1 MAQLF
6 IDLGKLNYNIH
17 YVDNLCD
24 QKGLELIAVVKG
36 CFAYMPIIE
45 TFQNAGIKI
54 FGISNPSVVIKNLHY
69 MNHRPMMIAVP
80 SARES
85 DIVTRCFK
93 SSLNS
98 EITTIQAL
106 GLASDKNN
114 CYHEIILMVD
124 NGDLRE
130 GVMPEDVLNTV
141 RKILK
146 IRSKRLKFC
155 GLGANLGC
163 CSGTLPDKQ
172 NLNLLQELA
181 LDVEKKLGCEIKTVS
196 MGGSVLLEWM
206 KNNDLPSKIN
216 QVRMGEAILLGNIPT
231 VNKKHEDLFSD
242 VFTFIGE
249 ILEIKEKPSVPS
261 GRQGLDA
268 FGRVP
273 QFKDRGIRRRAI
285 LNFGFSSTEPSGLT
299 SRVKGIEII
308 NSNSDYAIADV
319 TDCKERLSVGDI
331 LEFDLNYSA
340 MMRVFLSPYT
350 EYIHISSEHE
360 H

>member
-1 MAQLF
+1 
-6 IDLGKLNYNIH
+6 
-17 YVDNLCD
+17 
-24 QKGLELIAVVKG
+24 
-36 CFAYMPIIE
+36 
-45 TFQNAGIKI
+45 
-54 FGISNPSVVIKNLHY
+54 
-69 MNHRPMMIAVP
+69 MNHKPVMIAIP

-85 DIVTRCFK
+85 DVITRCFK
-93 SSLNS
+93 ASLNS

-106 GLASDKNN
+106 GQAADKNN
-114 CYHEIILMVD
+114 CCHEIILMVD

-146 IRSKRLKFC
+146 IRSSRLKFC

-163 CSGTLPDKQ
+163 CSGTLPDQQ
-172 NLNLLQELA
+172 NMNLLEELA
-181 LDVEKKLGCEIKTVS
+181 LDVEKKLGYEIKTVS
-196 MGGSVLLEWM
+196 IGGTVLLDWM
-206 KNNDLPSKIN
+206 KHNDLPSKIN
-216 QVRMGEAILLGNIPT
+216 QIRIGEALMLGCDT
-231 VNKKHEDLFSD
+231 TGRKKFENLFND

-249 ILEIKEKPSVPS
+249 ILELKEKPSVPS

-273 QFKDRGIRRRAI
+273 RFQDRGIRKRAI
-285 LNFGFSSTEPSGLT
+285 LNFGFSNTETSGLT

-319 TDCKERLSVGDI
+319 TDCVERLKVGDI

-360 H
+360 HLSTLKENKTK